1 MSINFVQLCEAVFN
15 DLNLLEEA
23 DKYVLD
29 DLSRKAYKAY
39 LGKERARTSEEA
51 NNQIQELF
59 RLREQFI
66 EEIKKPGLYTTPEQR
81 ARLNAM
87 TDQEVEN
94 FIKIK
99 AADETSE
106 SPRVHGTHFLTLDYL
121 SQYTGSK
128 K

>member
-1 MSINFVQLCEAVFN
+1 MSINFVQLCETVFS
-15 DLNLLEEA
+15 DLNLIEEA

-39 LGKERARTSEEA
+39 LRKERAGTSEEA
-51 NNQIQELF
+51 NNQVQELL
-59 RLREQFI
+59 RLRARFI
-66 EEIKKPGLYTTPEQR
+66 EEIKTPGLHTTPEQR

-106 SPRVHGTHFLTLDYL
+106 SPRVRGTHFLTLGYL